1 MFGRTTSVNTQHGTE
16 WPVPRVT
23 LRRCSL
29 LGVLL
34 FLCAI
39 LTTAYSFGQLK
50 WLEPPPGYLA
60 SYATGVSDD
69 GHIVAGFVWDG
80 QQQYTACIWQ
90 NGMIRLLPTP
100 DGAISQAYSV
110 SSDGQVIVG
119 TVRPMNSVPMAVY
132 WQNDQMYI
140 LCPGTAYD
148 VSANGETIVG
158 EAIINAG
165 LGQTK
170 GFIWRG
176 GDCYLFDLADDPVA
190 TTVFGISPDGRWAVG
205 VYVAPNVDM
214 RCRFTGVNRG
224 FLMDTYTFAWVDIPS
239 LADGRTED
247 EIWCLGHSYAFAVS
261 NAMPTVTVAGT
272 SDLGDWQR
280 SAVAAQWFPP
290 MQIGSHY
297 SGEVDINS
305 YAFDVTRNGFI
316 KVGLHDRFG
325 ATRWVGI
332 QEEDLN
338 TVFAPVRPCGSS
350 LWWADSVSTDE
361 SGRFI
366 VGWGHNIVTGQPRAF
381 LIDSTRVLEGDVN
394 MDGCVNDVDLL
405 AVIMSF
411 GGSDPYADLNC
422 DGVVDD
428 ADILIVISNFGDC

>member
-1 MFGRTTSVNTQHGTE
+1 MFGRTTGLKTHPRAGLL
-16 WPVPRVT
+16 VPSATFRD
-23 LRRCSL
+23 RSL
-29 LGVLL
+29 LGALL
-34 FLCAI
+34 FLCTI

-50 WLEPPPGYLA
+50 WLESPGYLA
-60 SYATGVSDD
+60 SYATGVSDN
-69 GHIVAGFVWDG
+69 GQIVAGFIWDG
-80 QQQYTACIWQ
+80 QRYTACIWQ
-90 NGMIRLLPTP
+90 NGVIHLLPTP
-100 DGAISQAYSV
+100 EGANSKAYSI

-119 TVRPMNSVPMAVY
+119 EVSSMNLGQLAVY

-140 LCPGTAYD
+140 LCPGIAYD

-158 EAIINAG
+158 EAHVY

-176 GDCYLFDLADDPVA
+176 GSCYLFDLAGDPVA
-190 TTVFGISPDGRWAVG
+190 TQALGISPDGRWAVG

-247 EIWCLGHSYAFAVS
+247 EIWCLGHSFAFAVS
-261 NAMPTVTVAGT
+261 NAMPSVTIVGT
-272 SDLGDWQR
+272 SELGDWQR
-280 SAVAAQWFPP
+280 SSVAAQWFPST
-290 MQIGSHY
+290 QIGSHY

-325 ATRWVGI
+325 AARWVGI

-394 MDGCVNDVDLL
+394 MDGCVDDADLL

-411 GGSDPYADLNC
+411 DSSDPYADLNC

-428 ADILIVISNFGDC
+428 ADLLIVILNFGDC